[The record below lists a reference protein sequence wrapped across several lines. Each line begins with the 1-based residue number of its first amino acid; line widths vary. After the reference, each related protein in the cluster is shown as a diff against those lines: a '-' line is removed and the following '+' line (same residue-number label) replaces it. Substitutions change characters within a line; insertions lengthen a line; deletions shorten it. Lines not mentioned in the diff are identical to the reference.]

1 MRAEPRH
8 PHDSGFSLVELMIA
22 LVVLGVLAAIG
33 FPAYQNYVTRARV
46 SEALV
51 FADGAR
57 TRVDLP
63 LAQGQTAP
71 KNGEDLLNSGQKP
84 VDMISSIQWFQPDAN
99 SNSGSLGYIL
109 VSMKL
114 PGQGDQPKS
123 ALALQRMPNGSWV
136 CTSAAKVGKAD
147 ALEEKYLPASCHGD
161 GSTLAAGGATT
172 PATCPPDQEMVAL
185 TSAGK
190 TNSACT
196 PKCATGQTRD
206 AANPTQCNNPLVA
219 NVPVTPVPP
228 AQPASNSV
236 ATTKPAAAS
245 ATPAVAATP
254 AAKPATAAAPAGT
267 GRRPGAAGQAPIQC
281 HVCDP
286 ALPDLCEVV
295 TVETT
300 CTAPNNFCFTF
311 IDNHEDGTKTVQ
323 RSCGNFARAYRE
335 WWQGTSDDDKCRE
348 RIDVEQKLD
357 FTCTFA
363 CEKDNCNQSG
373 RSLRPD
379 DDALY
384 MDK

>member
-1 MRAEPRH
+1 MRAAPRN

-63 LAQGQTAP
+63 LAQGQTVP
-71 KNGEDLLNSGQKP
+71 KNGEDLLNSGQRQ
-84 VDMISSIQWFQPDAN
+84 VDMISSIQWFQPDAK
-99 SNSGSLGYIL
+99 SLSGSLGYVL

-123 ALALQRMPNGSWV
+123 ALALQRMSDGRWI
-136 CTSAAKVGKAD
+136 CTGAAKVGKAD

-161 GSTLAAGGATT
+161 GSTLAAGGATAAT
-172 PATCPPDQEMVAL
+172 TCPPGQEMVAL

-190 TNSACT
+190 THDACT
-196 PKCATGQTRD
+196 PKCAAGQTRD
-206 AANPTQCNNPLVA
+206 AANPTQCNSPAVA
-219 NVPVTPVPP
+219 NVPVAPVPQ
-228 AQPASNSV
+228 AQQAINSV
-236 ATTKPAAAS
+236 A
-245 ATPAVAATP
+245 
-254 AAKPATAAAPAGT
+254 AAKPAAVASATAPSAKPAAAAAPAGT
-267 GRRPGAAGQAPIQC
+267 ARRPGAAGEASIQC

-286 ALPDLCEVV
+286 SMPELCEVV

-311 IDNHEDGTKTVQ
+311 IDNHEDGSKTVQ

>member
-8 PHDSGFSLVELMIA
+8 QHDSGFSLVELMIA

-63 LAQGQTAP
+63 LAQGQTVP
-71 KNGEDLLNSGQKP
+71 KNGEDLLNSGQRQ
-84 VDMISSIQWFQPDAN
+84 VDMISSIQWFQPDAK
-99 SNSGSLGYIL
+99 SLSGSLGYVL

-123 ALALQRMPNGSWV
+123 ALALQRMSDGRWI
-136 CTSAAKVGKAD
+136 CTGAAKVGKAD

-161 GSTLAAGGATT
+161 GSTLAAGGATAAT
-172 PATCPPDQEMVAL
+172 TCPTGQEMVAL

-190 TNSACT
+190 THDACT
-196 PKCATGQTRD
+196 PKCAAGQTRD
-206 AANPTQCNNPLVA
+206 AANPTQCNSPAVA
-219 NVPVTPVPP
+219 NVPVAPVPQ
-228 AQPASNSV
+228 AQQAINSV
-236 ATTKPAAAS
+236 A
-245 ATPAVAATP
+245 
-254 AAKPATAAAPAGT
+254 AAKPAAVASATAPSAKPAAAAAPAGT
-267 GRRPGAAGQAPIQC
+267 ARRPGAAGEASIQC

-286 ALPDLCEVV
+286 SMPELCEVV

-311 IDNHEDGTKTVQ
+311 IDNHEDGSKTVQ

>member
-1 MRAEPRH
+1 MKTTPHPR
-8 PHDSGFSLVELMIA
+8 PHQGFGLVELMIA

-33 FPAYQNYVTRARV
+33 FPVYQDYVTRARV

-63 LAQGQTAP
+63 LAQGQPVP

-84 VDMISSIQWFQPDAN
+84 VDMISAMNWFQPDAR
-99 SNSGSLGYIL
+99 SISGSLGYIL
-109 VSMKL
+109 VSMRL

-123 ALALQRMPNGSWV
+123 ALALQRMPNGVWI
-136 CTSAAKVGKAD
+136 CTSAAKVGRVD

-161 GSTLAAGGATT
+161 GSALAAAV
-172 PATCPPDQEMVAL
+172 PANCPPDQDMVTL
-185 TSAGK
+185 TTAGK
-190 TNSACT
+190 TSKACT
-196 PKCATGQTRD
+196 PKCAAGQTRD
-206 AANPTQCNNPLVA
+206 AANPTQCNSPAVA
-219 NVPVTPVPP
+219 NVPVTPNPA
-228 AQPASNSV
+228 AQPAANVV
-236 ATTKPAAAS
+236 A
-245 ATPAVAATP
+245 
-254 AAKPATAAAPAGT
+254 AAKPASVAAPAATATTPATKPAAAAPAGT
-267 GRRPGAAGQAPIQC
+267 ARRPGAAGQASIQC

-286 ALPDLCEVV
+286 NLPPELCELV

-311 IDNHEDGTKTVQ
+311 VDNHADGSKTVQ
-323 RSCGNFARAYRE
+323 RSCGNFQRAWTE

-348 RIDVEQKLD
+348 RIDITNTID
-357 FTCTFA
+357 FVCTFA

-384 MDK
+384 VDK

>member
-1 MRAEPRH
+1 MRPAHPHPH
-8 PHDSGFSLVELMIA
+8 PHDCGFSLVEIMVA
-22 LVVLGVLAAIG
+22 LVVIGVLAAIG

-63 LAQGQTAP
+63 LAQGQSVP

-84 VDMISSIQWFQPDAN
+84 VDMISGIQWFQPDAK
-99 SNSGSLGYIL
+99 SISGSLGYIL

-172 PATCPPDQEMVAL
+172 PATCPPGQEMVAL

-190 TNSACT
+190 THDACT

-206 AANPTQCNNPLVA
+206 AANPTQCNNPAVA
-219 NVPVTPVPP
+219 NVPATPVPQ
-228 AQPASNSV
+228 AQPASNVV
-236 ATTKPAAAS
+236 ATSKPTAVAS
-245 ATPAVAATP
+245 ATAP
-254 AAKPATAAAPAGT
+254 AAKPAAAAASAGT
-267 GRRPGAAGQAPIQC
+267 ARRPGAAGDAPIKC

-286 ALPDLCEVV
+286 AVLDLCELV

-311 IDNHEDGTKTVQ
+311 VDNHADGSKTVQ
-323 RSCGNFARAYRE
+323 RSCGNFQRVWTE

-348 RIDVEQKLD
+348 RIDNTNTID
-357 FTCTFA
+357 FVCTFA

-373 RSLRPD
+373 GSLRPAD
-379 DDALY
+379 DSMY
-384 MDK
+384 VDK